1 MEVPQATKEEIAELL
16 TGDQRDS
23 NDLASLADLLS
34 RSPGYKVLLQRLK
47 DDVIRKWANEH
58 KPEQR
63 DQYWHSLQAVGALEN
78 TINAMIQNA
87 KAARDRVEKV
97 EKGIFR
103 RRS

>member
-47 DDVIRKWANEH
+47 DDVIRKWANEQ
-58 KPEQR
+58 KPDLR
-63 DQYWHSLQAVGALEN
+63 DQHWHSLQAVAALEN
-78 TINAMIQNA
+78 TINTVLSNS
-87 KAARDRVEKV
+87 KANRDRAERVD
-97 EKGIFR
+97 KGIFR
-103 RRS
+103 RR